1 MDDQRCSR
9 QDLHSVNYCSK
20 DDSVHI
26 SPPQSDITYDTV
38 YNLEGES
45 PFRRTQRLIRMGSAN
60 SWRHAQ
66 SHRTPPN
73 ELDSPGSS
81 YTWRGM
87 ISGDIE
93 MINTELRHQES
104 DQSGCRNFNRET
116 SYDSTS
122 ALPNHHDGRR
132 VQNQHDFDHIEVV
145 YDWPERSNSFDFE
158 KNKRC
163 SGKNPLIPT
172 DPRFLELRTSRS
184 SDSNEENIYAT
195 VKKAFQKIKDEIV
208 EQSRTETDH
217 DDSDEDDNGGAA
229 DVVARKHTLLH

>member
-1 MDDQRCSR
+1 MDDQRSSR

-26 SPPQSDITYDTV
+26 SSPHLDITYDTV
-38 YNLEGES
+38 CNSESES

-73 ELDSPGSS
+73 EIDSPGSS

-87 ISGDIE
+87 IGGDVE
-93 MINTELRHQES
+93 MINTELRHQEL
-104 DQSGCRNFNRET
+104 DQSGLRNFNRTT
-116 SYDSTS
+116 SYDSAPAFS
-122 ALPNHHDGRR
+122 NPHDGRR
-132 VQNQHDFDHIEVV
+132 VQNQHDFDQIEVV

-163 SGKNPLIPT
+163 GKNPLIPA
-172 DPRFLELRTSRS
+172 DPRFLELRTSHS
-184 SDSNEENIYAT
+184 SDTNEENIYAT

-208 EQSRTETDH
+208 EQSRKATDH
-217 DDSDEDDNGGAA
+217 DDDDNGGASA
-229 DVVARKHTLLH
+229 DDNDAGKTYITTSN